1 MVFRH
6 ARVRVCS
13 AITWQ
18 LRSLVRVDSFLTSCS
33 YLMSLK
39 PYGCGYEGIAAVRPT
54 KAKDS
59 CINRLEQI
67 DRKIEPVTWSPSR
80 LVIGVDELDC
90 SGDND
95 SSLISLEELKQLAGE
110 EKEVLMAQSREQGQP

>member
-1 MVFRH
+1 
-6 ARVRVCS
+6 
-13 AITWQ
+13 
-18 LRSLVRVDSFLTSCS
+18 
-33 YLMSLK
+33 MSLK

-90 SGDND
+90 SGERVWRQRL
-95 SSLISLEELKQLAGE
+95 LIDLSGGTETVGRGGKGGAHG
-110 EKEVLMAQSREQGQP
+110 AIP